1 MSTII
6 DRRQNPGGKS
16 LPNRQRFLRR
26 AKDHLK
32 EAVKKKIASGNVTD
46 IIDGDRKV
54 EISGKTTKEYRFV
67 QDPRTGKRN
76 IVVPGNKDFTSG
88 DSIKKP
94 KGSPSGGGKQPGDT
108 DDYDDSFF
116 FTLTRDELIDIL
128 FDDLELPDMDRTH
141 ILDLSSKK
149 FVRAGHTS
157 SGSPSNLDIT
167 RTMRNAMGR
176 RIALG
181 RPKASEIEEL
191 EAEIAVADGE
201 VKIELEERLSALR
214 NRSAWVPF
222 VDPLDARYR
231 AFEERPQPIAA
242 AVMFCIMDV
251 SGSMGER
258 EKDIAKRFFMLLHLF
273 LTSKYEKVSVV
284 FIRHTTQASEV
295 DEQEFFYGTLSGG
308 TLVKP
313 AVDLAAKIQAER
325 YPIADWNVYCAQIS
339 DGGIDKSDAV
349 KTADVVRSKLSDSWK
364 YFAYIEIAEHMSG
377 IDPYFASFIGH
388 PMIDAYDAL
397 RLDNV
402 KTKRVVGPKEIYPVF
417 RELFQKQA
425 AKK

>member
-26 AKDHLK
+26 AKEHLK

-67 QDPRTGKRN
+67 QDPRSGKRN
-76 IVVPGNKDFTSG
+76 IVVPGNKDFMSG

-94 KGSPSGGGKQPGDT
+94 KGSPANGGKQAGDT

-128 FDDLELPDMDRTH
+128 FDDLELPDMDRTQ

-149 FVRAGHTS
+149 FARAGHTS
-157 SGSPSNLDIT
+157 TGSPSNLDIA

-191 EAEIAVADGE
+191 EAEIALAEGDR
-201 VKIELEERLSALR
+201 KIELEERLSALK

-284 FIRHTTQASEV
+284 FIRHTTQATEV

-313 AVDLAAKIQAER
+313 AIDLAAKIQAER
-325 YPIADWNVYCAQIS
+325 FPSGDWNVYCAQVS
-339 DGGIDKSDAV
+339 DGGIDKSDANR
-349 KTADVVRSKLSDSWK
+349 TAEVVRARMTEGWK
-364 YFAYIEIAEHMSG
+364 YFAYIEIAEQSYG
-377 IDPYFASFIGH
+377 VDPFLASYLGH
-388 PMIDAYDAL
+388 PMIDAYDGLGLENLQTRTVSNA
-397 RLDNV
+397 
-402 KTKRVVGPKEIYPVF
+402 KEIYPVF
-417 RELFQKQA
+417 RDLL
-425 AKK
+425 KKRK

>member
-1 MSTII
+1 LSTII

-54 EISGKTTKEYRFV
+54 EISGKNTKEYRFI
-67 QDPRTGKRN
+67 QDGRTGRRN
-76 IVVPGNKDFTSG
+76 IVVPGNKDFAPG
-88 DSIKKP
+88 DTIKKP
-94 KGSPSGGGKQPGDT
+94 KGGGGGGGKEAGGEG
-108 DDYDDSFF
+108 DYDDSFF
-116 FTLTRDELIDIL
+116 FTLTRDELIGIL
-128 FDDLELPDMDRTH
+128 FDDLELPDLERTT
-141 ILDLSSKK
+141 ILDMSSKK
-149 FVRAGHTS
+149 FSRAGHTT
-157 SGSPSNLDIT
+157 SGSPSNLDVT

-181 RPKASEIEEL
+181 RPKTSEIEEL
-191 EAEIAVADGE
+191 EEELSAAEGE
-201 VKIELEERLSALR
+201 IRIELEERLAALR
-214 NRSAWVPF
+214 SKAAWVPF
-222 VDPLDARYR
+222 VDPLDTRYR

-284 FIRHTTQASEV
+284 FIRHTTHAMEV
-295 DEQEFFYGTLSGG
+295 DEHEFFYGTLSGG

-313 AVDLAAKIQAER
+313 AVDLASKIQSER
-325 YPIADWNVYCAQIS
+325 FPTSEWNVYCAQVS
-339 DGGIDKSDAV
+339 DGGIDKADAV
-349 KTADVVRSKLSDSWK
+349 KTAEVVRGKLVDAWK
-364 YFAYIEIAEHMSG
+364 YFAYIEIAEQSYNM
-377 IDPYFASFIGH
+377 DPFLGSFIGH
-388 PMIDAYDAL
+388 PMVEAYDAL
-397 RLDNV
+397 KLENV
-402 KTKRVVGPKEIYPVF
+402 KTKKVSGPKDIYPIF

-425 AKK
+425 KK